1 MLTAEADGQSRRSQP
16 TAEEIERLETVM
28 EMLAA
33 NVTRVNPVRVMES
46 LPAYTPVMAVR
57 SFFEAVS
64 RSLSYRQR
72 DLQVSVGTRHF
83 ARALWS
89 QEVPCA
95 RALPTP
101 GVQEP
106 AQA

>member
-1 MLTAEADGQSRRSQP
+1 
-16 TAEEIERLETVM
+16 
-28 EMLAA
+28 MLAA

-72 DLQVSVGTRHF
+72 SLQVSGGTHSVRTSSVVT
-83 ARALWS
+83 RGALVTRFQHRVS
-89 QEVPCA
+89 KNLLKLETLNV
-95 RALPTP
+95 
-101 GVQEP
+101 
-106 AQA
+106 